1 MYVTYEA
8 TVRASGATLVP
19 VVLDESSGFSLNVE
33 YLKAAITRKTRAI
46 YFATPNNPTGISL
59 NRDELKSIADLAIK
73 HDLWVVSDE
82 VYSDLVFDSEFF
94 HIASLPGM
102 AERTITLGSLSKS
115 FAMTG
120 WRIGWA
126 LGPKQF
132 IDNAAK
138 LALCMLY
145 GLPGFLQ
152 QGGIFA
158 LESAQQDMINMRE
171 AYRGRRDLL
180 IQKIDGIPGLKSLKP
195 DAGMFLMVDVRG
207 TGLTAP
213 QFVTQLYEHSKVS
226 VLDATAFGASAKGYV
241 RVSFVVE
248 ESILLDASKRIS
260 AFVSSLSLIVE
271 A

>member
-1 MYVTYEA
+1 
-8 TVRASGATLVP
+8 
-19 VVLDESSGFSLNVE
+19 
-33 YLKAAITRKTRAI
+33 
-46 YFATPNNPTGISL
+46 
-59 NRDELKSIADLAIK
+59 
-73 HDLWVVSDE
+73 
-82 VYSDLVFDSEFF
+82 
-94 HIASLPGM
+94 
-102 AERTITLGSLSKS
+102 
-115 FAMTG
+115 
-120 WRIGWA
+120 
-126 LGPKQF
+126 
-132 IDNAAK
+132 
-138 LALCMLY
+138 MLY

-180 IQKIDGIPGLKSLKP
+180 IQKIDGILGLKSLKP

-241 RVSFVVE
+241 RVSFVVK

-260 AFVSSLSLIVE
+260 AFVGSLNSK
-271 A
+271 AKTP